1 MNFNQETDPIKG
13 QFFAKYWG
21 VKCLKSKLVNNQI
34 PSSKVDTLIN
44 HLGREDQ
51 FLELK
56 SLADITDEE
65 IIQLCMMCHN
75 LAGVITNVDKSSF
88 IIKRQKFDEIY
99 CSYIDKTIKADRH
112 ICLNFKSAT
121 IHCDLIFHADGQNE
135 GASFKQNIGETS
147 ISSTQ
152 VVGYIQSI
160 DYLRQNAYAVPFRD
174 LSIDKLEKMEWIKV
188 IKKNL

>member
-1 MNFNQETDPIKG
+1 MNFNQEPNPIKG
-13 QFFAKYWG
+13 QFFANYWG

-75 LAGVITNVDKSSF
+75 LPEVNSKNFLI
-88 IIKRQKFDEIY
+88 QKQKDEIH
-99 CSYIDKTIKADRH
+99 CSYIDKSIKAQHH
-112 ICLNFKSAT
+112 ICLNFKYAT
-121 IHCDLIFHADGQNE
+121 INCNLHFDKDRDDVAE
-135 GASFKQNIGETS
+135 SFKHNIGE
-147 ISSTQ
+147 ISLSAAR
-152 VVGYIQSI
+152 VVGYIQCL
-160 DYLRQNAYAVPFRD
+160 DYLRQNAYAVPFRN
-174 LSIDKLEKMEWIKV
+174 LSISDLIKLEWIKI
-188 IKKNL
+188 IK